1 MVVLFR
7 EGTYEILNCGIYL
20 SLVIGVLL
28 ILRPVTNRLLTPGQ
42 RTFLWGVVWL
52 AGFMPIWMEL
62 MGRIPLPI
70 SLRQLVTARTPID
83 GSSNLPWFIPEIREA
98 GTYCLAL
105 PGGEAV
111 AFPVSQ
117 RGAEIL
123 GGLVLI
129 YWVLAFFLAV
139 AVGVGVLAHIG
150 L

>member
-42 RTFLWGVVWL
+42 RMFLWGVVWL

-70 SLRQLVTARTPID
+70 SP
-83 GSSNLPWFIPEIREA
+83 GSFRRSGRRGP
-98 GTYCLAL
+98 TAL
-105 PGGEAV
+105 PCPGERLS
-111 AFPVSQ
+111 PSPCP
-117 RGAEIL
+117 REGRRSWGA
-123 GGLVLI
+123 
-129 YWVLAFFLAV
+129 WC
-139 AVGVGVLAHIG
+139 
-150 L
+150 

>member
-42 RTFLWGVVWL
+42 RMFLWGVVWL

-105 PGGEAV
+105 PG
-111 AFPVSQ
+111 
-117 RGAEIL
+117 
-123 GGLVLI
+123 
-129 YWVLAFFLAV
+129 
-139 AVGVGVLAHIG
+139 
-150 L
+150 